1 MKLNLPKFNLYL
13 FICLFGLGIGFA
25 NFSQSQKASGLPRI
39 GFSVGGFTGFT
50 DIKSEDYKP
59 GLNYKIAY
67 QIYVDKPIIKPLSL
81 GLNFITGKIYGS
93 QTIQGYDINF
103 QTTVFSQ
110 SLRLNYNF
118 FPFIKAKA
126 KNRFYPFVGVGIG
139 MLAWR
144 SKGDYKDQNGKFY
157 SDYDSS
163 QLVAKDHIFE
173 TDLRQANLDRF
184 GKYPQVTMEIPVF
197 LGVDIRIKKGL
208 NARINAEYHVGF
220 SDMLDNVSSKGLGA
234 RQGKKGYDNLL
245 AISAGVNYNLAYAE
259 EDDSK
264 PQDLDLDGIVDSK
277 DKCENTPAGVRV
289 DKKGCPVD
297 DNNNG
302 TADYLEEGSMAN
314 QDYKNNQDPNK
325 PNPFNSSET
334 KSSSSESTTA
344 NSTIGNEN
352 GNENSAETAESSK
365 GKKSSTVVSAQEE
378 VDNNGRNEGS
388 PSSITAES
396 SGNRKQ
402 TTATMEEDG
411 KEAISMEN
419 NPKTNTGDESAN
431 SDKVNTRKTDKETNA
446 KTKGRR
452 KQEGQMEEQVD
463 GKGTVVDNSTSNG
476 KVEENGKAKAEYQ
489 TTGTINN
496 SEQSE
501 RDEIAS
507 QSQSNNQGA
516 NTENVAKENQK
527 KDENKVIKQ
536 SNTIASS
543 SESNNTVD
551 GSLVESNSTN
561 PSDRYSSNG
570 KEEEKEI
577 KQNEIKSKVEANNSK
592 TKIKE
597 SNGEI
602 GVKENSTE
610 GKQANSNE
618 VKGVKMD
625 ADENFSSSS
634 KEGVQTNSDGVKVVK
649 MDADEDFASN
659 SKTSKNGID
668 LTDAKTA
675 KAQFEKA
682 AGASSGKNEPM
693 SAVDLSARL
702 GRFAFADINKNGK
715 ISVAEVNHFID
726 EFFEN
731 GEELNLK
738 VSDIRD
744 LIDFYFEQ

>member
-1 MKLNLPKFNLYL
+1 VKLKLPKVNT
-13 FICLFGLGIGFA
+13 CLFFCLLGLGIGYS

-50 DIKSEDYKP
+50 DIKSKDYKP
-59 GLNYKIAY
+59 GLNYKMAY
-67 QIYVDKPIIKPLSL
+67 QIYVDKPLLKPLSL

-118 FPFIKAKA
+118 FPFIKTKA
-126 KNRFYPFVGVGIG
+126 KNRFYPFVGLGIG

-144 SKGDYKDQNGKFY
+144 SKGDYKDQDGKFY

-163 QLVAKDHIFE
+163 QPVAKDHIFE

-184 GKYPQVTMEIPVF
+184 GKYPQVTLEIPVF
-197 LGVDIRIKKGL
+197 LGLDIRIKKGL
-208 NARINAEYHVGF
+208 NARVNAEYHIGF

-234 RQGKKGYDNLL
+234 RQGKSGYDNLL

-277 DKCENTPAGVRV
+277 DKCDNTPAGVRV

-302 TADYLEEGSMAN
+302 TADYLEEGTMAN
-314 QDYKNNQDPNK
+314 QDFKNNQDPNK
-325 PNPFNSSET
+325 PAPVISTESKSNGTENQVSDSNTTNKNS
-334 KSSSSESTTA
+334 K
-344 NSTIGNEN
+344 
-352 GNENSAETAESSK
+352 ENSVETQEALK
-365 GKKSSTVVSAQEE
+365 GKTTSTLVSAQDE
-378 VDNNGRNEGS
+378 VDSNGRNEGGQTG
-388 PSSITAES
+388 ITAES

-402 TTATMEEDG
+402 TTATLEEDG
-411 KEAISMEN
+411 KAPVSLETDRKSNTAEEGLSKNGVN
-419 NPKTNTGDESAN
+419 NGTTEKEVKPKG
-431 SDKVNTRKTDKETNA
+431 
-446 KTKGRR
+446 KGKR
-452 KQEGQMEEQVD
+452 KQEAQLEEQV
-463 GKGTVVDNSTSNG
+463 GVNVMVAENSTSTG
-476 KVEENGKAKAEYQ
+476 KTQEDVNSGVDSKTSESSESAGQSGKEVTQAKNQPTAEQ
-489 TTGTINN
+489 ADTKTDN
-496 SEQSE
+496 
-501 RDEIAS
+501 
-507 QSQSNNQGA
+507 
-516 NTENVAKENQK
+516 KENQMRGRN
-527 KDENKVIKQ
+527 ENSKQ
-536 SNTIASS
+536 SNTKSSTSTSNISQEGELTDSKSASTKPLEPNSGLIKGQEKAAAGQVDSQTRDVSASS
-543 SESNNTVD
+543 SDSATDAKAENG
-551 GSLVESNSTN
+551 GST
-561 PSDRYSSNG
+561 
-570 KEEEKEI
+570 I
-577 KQNEIKSKVEANNSK
+577 
-592 TKIKE
+592 
-597 SNGEI
+597 
-602 GVKENSTE
+602 
-610 GKQANSNE
+610 SNE
-618 VKGVKMD
+618 NGQTT
-625 ADENFSSSS
+625 ADS
-634 KEGVQTNSDGVKVVK
+634 VKVVK
-649 MDADEDFASN
+649 MDADEDFSTN
-659 SKTSKNGID
+659 STKSKNGID

-682 AGASSGKNEPM
+682 AGASTGKNEPM

-715 ISVAEVNHFID
+715 ISVSEVNHFID